1 VNLENTYNIYAT
13 RLVSIDGEDVASY
26 SMSYL
31 RSCIAVVAQEPVLFS
46 GTVLENILYGI
57 SRNISPKEVLS
68 LACLAFLHI

>member
-1 VNLENTYNIYAT
+1 MCYT

-26 SMSYL
+26 SMHYL

-68 LACLAFLHI
+68 LSLMRV